1 VLKWNLGRNIWKK
14 KYAGETNDLD
24 KHSFRL
30 IRELINA
37 RLDKEREIRIIEKL
51 DDFIHYHEIIYL
63 ISVLFVF
70 VMGVI
75 AGVLLVVY

>member
-1 VLKWNLGRNIWKK
+1 MEFRQKYLEK

-75 AGVLLVVY
+75 AGVLLVY